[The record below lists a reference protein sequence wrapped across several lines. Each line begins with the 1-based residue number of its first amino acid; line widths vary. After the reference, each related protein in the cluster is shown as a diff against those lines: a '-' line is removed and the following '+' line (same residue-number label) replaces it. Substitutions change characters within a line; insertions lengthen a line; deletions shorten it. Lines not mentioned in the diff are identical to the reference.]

1 MGTGTTPGFQKF
13 ELADNEYTSTVV
25 VPTLSSSSTAKVY
38 RTSDHGYVGINFKIQ
53 GRNDPNGAWTD
64 IDTADENDDVL
75 AFGDYLYQ
83 RVWVKPT
90 GKATTS
96 VSSSNVVTVHVTD
109 LTDDVTTS
117 FTGADPYQIDETTN
131 TYVFQETT
139 KVGTV
144 PYTVTV
150 GTETY
155 TNAVTAT
162 TEEIVTEP
170 NTDMTAAGPNMK
182 HTIVQSG
189 AGQYMCQASADGR
202 YIAHNPSSNSIIQV
216 LKGDVESG
224 YTNYTTFTYSQA
236 SSAVVGSMSYDG
248 KYIIVAESASTSYTY
263 EIWKTMN
270 RRQRS
275 RN

>member
-109 LTDDVTTS
+109 LTEENVTTS
-117 FTGADPYQIDETTN
+117 FTGADPFDINETTN
-131 TYVFQETT
+131 TYVFQEPT
-139 KVGTV
+139 KIGTI
-144 PYTVTV
+144 PFTVHI
-150 GTETY
+150 GEETY

-162 TEEIVTEP
+162 TNEISIPTEP
-170 NTDMTAAGPNMK
+170 NTDFTAAGPNML
-182 HTIVQSG
+182 HLVGTSSQPSN
-189 AGQYMCQASADGR
+189 YMA
-202 YIAHNPSSNSIIQV
+202 
-216 LKGDVESG
+216 
-224 YTNYTTFTYSQA
+224 
-236 SSAVVGSMSYDG
+236 
-248 KYIIVAESASTSYTY
+248 
-263 EIWKTMN
+263 
-270 RRQRS
+270 
-275 RN
+275 